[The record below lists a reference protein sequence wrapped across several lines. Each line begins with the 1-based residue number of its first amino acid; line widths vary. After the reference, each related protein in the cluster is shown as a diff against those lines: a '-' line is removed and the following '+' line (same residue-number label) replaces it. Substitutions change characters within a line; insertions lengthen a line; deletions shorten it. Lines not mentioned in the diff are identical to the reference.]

1 MSKSTDRAAYLA
13 QAFKSAC
20 IAELEALKPGNVHIF
35 ADGHGMQ
42 IQDFLHSAE
51 VAAAPLAKPG
61 STVGERILHAIQA
74 TNRAVGCNT
83 NLGIVLLCAP
93 LIHAAYMEESMPA
106 EARLNAVLQD
116 LTLQDAM
123 LAFNAIKVA
132 SPAGLGASD
141 RHDVHQPPQGTL
153 LDAMREASEKD
164 YIARQYANGYLEI
177 RLGLQCYEALLQRWQ
192 RPAWAVSGL
201 YLHFLASYP
210 DSHIVRKYGAGTAEA
225 ILNQAIEYKES
236 FFRCEN
242 PKTHM
247 AALLKWDAELKLNGI
262 NPGTS
267 ADMTVATLLLSGI
280 MNKTGT
286 NSGEVSQK

>member
-1 MSKSTDRAAYLA
+1 MTELTDRAKCLA

-42 IQDFLHSAE
+42 VQDFLHSAE
-51 VAAAPLAKPG
+51 VAAVPLAKPG

-74 TNRAVGCNT
+74 TNRAVECNT

-93 LIHAAYMEESMPA
+93 LIHAAYMEESMPI
-106 EARLNAVLQD
+106 EVRLNTVLQN

-123 LAFNAIKVA
+123 LAFDAIKIA
-132 SPAGLGASD
+132 SPAGLGESD

-153 LDAMREASEKD
+153 LDAMQEASEKD

-177 RLGLQCYEALLQRWQ
+177 RLGLQCYQALLQRWQ

-201 YLHFLASYP
+201 YLHFLASYH
-210 DSHIVRKYGAGTAEA
+210 DTHIVRKYGAGIAEA
-225 ILNQAIEYKES
+225 ILNQAMEYKES
-236 FFRCEN
+236 FFQCEN

-247 AALLKWDAELKLNGI
+247 AALLKWDAELKSKGI

-267 ADMTVATLLLSGI
+267 ADMTVATLLLFKI
-280 MNKTGT
+280 MNKIDT
-286 NSGEVSQK
+286 NF